1 MMTKDD
7 YLKANGDMAATWVIF
22 EAKIL
27 NFFPILGAVHL
38 FKKYVEHVMLKFI
51 SNGYQRI

>member
-1 MMTKDD
+1 MTKDD